1 MNGWRVPLARVV
13 FGLLLEIA
21 VMLWNSPALGTRN
34 MRLSM
39 GRFLSYGRGV
49 SAPLLG
55 LGFSCVV
62 ELLAL
67 AVGHNFD
74 VATAVSTN

>member
-13 FGLLLEIA
+13 FGLLLEIVA
-21 VMLWNSPALGTRN
+21 MLWNSPAWGTRS

-39 GRFLSYGRGV
+39 GRFLSYGRGLSV
-49 SAPLLG
+49 PLLG
-55 LGFSCVV
+55 LDFSCVV

-67 AVGHNFD
+67 AVGHHFD
-74 VATAVSTN
+74 VAPTVSAD